1 MITDTIDVGID
12 LGTSNSVVAVA
23 HGGKVDVVRNAVDD
37 QITSSVVRFLK
48 NGAVQVGRK
57 SYEHHRLVGDGSTFA
72 RFKRGMGRQSDLGVS
87 GSGHPVT
94 PETLSAEVLKSLRSD
109 AERFLGRPVDA
120 AVVTVPAMFEL
131 VQCEAT
137 QRAAALAGIS
147 QTVLLQEPIAAGLA
161 YGYDRELGDS
171 YLLVYDYGSGTF
183 DVTLLRVADGHL
195 SVVDLDG
202 DNFLG
207 GSDWDRRISGLL
219 SQRLTERGFDLWSP
233 DDPAG
238 AQFKAR
244 LDLFAEQEK
253 IRLTQLASTE
263 AYFDGELTDRRG
275 TPIETS
281 IPLSR
286 AEYEHL
292 IEADIERSIHIA
304 TRLLEKQSILKAAV
318 AKVILVGGPTRTPLL
333 RNMVTA
339 RMGIPIESSI
349 DPMTVVAE
357 GAATFAASQR
367 RETSASTHRSAG
379 AAGEQEITL
388 EYRPTVDDEITH
400 VGGRINGKGAE
411 GWSVEVVRGDGG
423 WASGRVPV
431 QNGTFFTPLTLVR
444 RQANTFRLTCFD
456 ATGRPIACR
465 PDQFTVTHG
474 LVVDA
479 PPLARPLLVEV
490 QDAEG
495 EPQRHVM
502 VPKGAALPVTKRET
516 FRATLSVA
524 PGSTDD
530 ALDINV
536 YEGEFERIRL
546 NRHVG
551 TLRIDGTRISRPL
564 PKGTEIELTVRVN
577 ENRAVTVRA
586 YIPLLDLTLEEVLEN
601 KSLPREESGEIW
613 QALALD
619 EQRSRDLLD
628 LAPADAARILAL
640 LPDFKR
646 ELSDAGNDPDHVAR
660 AARRAREISNE
671 IDLVAKRHRWP
682 LKVQEV
688 NSSLEWVSWA
698 ADRYGDDVHLQRLRA
713 LRSEVQQAI
722 GTGQIS
728 AANRIDRELWQLAH
742 DVAWNSAA
750 FWANH
755 LQYLLQEVDNGQMR
769 LPSHLVAQGR
779 HSLQTQDWDLAR
791 DTCLTIWK
799 TEGGASA
806 SPFSVG
812 LQRV

>member
-1 MITDTIDVGID
+1 MSTDTIDVGID
-12 LGTSNSVVAVA
+12 LGTSNSTVAVA
-23 HGGKVDVVRNAVDD
+23 HDGKVDVVRNAVDD
-37 QITSSVVRFLK
+37 QITPSVVRYLK

-57 SYEHHRLVGDGSTFA
+57 PYEHHRLVGDGSTFA
-72 RFKRGMGRQSDLGVS
+72 RFKRGMGRQTDLGVS
-87 GSGHPVT
+87 GSGHSVT

-109 AERFLGRPVDA
+109 AERFLGHPVDA

-161 YGYDRELGDS
+161 YGYDRELANS

-183 DVTLLRVADGHL
+183 DVTLLRVAVGHL

-219 SQRLTERGFDLWSP
+219 AQRLTERGFDLWSP

-263 AYFDGELTDRRG
+263 AYFDGELEDRRG

-281 IPLSR
+281 VPLSR

-304 TRLLEKQSILKAAV
+304 TRLLEKQSIPKAAV

-367 RETSASTHRSAG
+367 RETPASTHRSAG

-400 VGGRINGKGAE
+400 VGGRINGNGAA

-601 KSLPREESGEIW
+601 KSLPREEPGELW
-613 QALALD
+613 QAIVAD
-619 EQRSRDLLD
+619 EQRVRGVLD

-640 LPDFKR
+640 FPDFES
-646 ELSDAGNDPDHVAR
+646 ELADAGDDPDLLAR
-660 AARRAREISNE
+660 SARRAREISNE
-671 IDLVAKRHRWP
+671 IDLVEERHRWP
-682 LKVQEV
+682 LKVKQV
-688 NSSLEWVSWA
+688 NSTLEWASWVVEQ
-698 ADRYGDDVHLQRLRA
+698 YGSEVHLQRLRA
-713 LRSEVQQAI
+713 LRSEAQQAI
-722 GTGQIS
+722 GTGQIG
-728 AANRIDRELWQLAH
+728 AANRANGELTRLAW
-742 DVAWNSAA
+742 DVAWESED
-750 FWANH
+750 FWADQ
-755 LQYLLQEVDNGQMR
+755 LQDLLQRADSGQMQHPPR
-769 LPSHLVAQGR
+769 LVSQGQQ
-779 HSLQTQDWDLAR
+779 SLQTRDFDLMR
-791 DTCLTIWK
+791 DTCLEIWR
-799 TEGGASA
+799 TRNGAVA
-806 SPFSVG
+806 SPYTIG
-812 LQRV
+812 IRLG

>member
-1 MITDTIDVGID
+1 MSTDTIDVGID

-23 HGGKVDVVRNAVDD
+23 HDGKVDVVRNGVDD
-37 QITSSVVRFLK
+37 QITPSVVRYLK

-72 RFKRGMGRQSDLGVS
+72 RFKRGMGRQTDLGVS
-87 GSGHPVT
+87 GSGHSVT

-109 AERFLGRPVDA
+109 AERFLGHPVDA

-161 YGYDRELGDS
+161 YGYDRELANS

-253 IRLTQLASTE
+253 IRLTQAASTE

-304 TRLLEKQSILKAAV
+304 TRLLEKQSIPKASV

-456 ATGRPIACR
+456 AAGRPIACR
-465 PDQFTVTHG
+465 PDQFTITHG

-490 QDAEG
+490 QAADG
-495 EPQRHVM
+495 EPESKIM
-502 VPKGAALPVTKRET
+502 VPKGTPLPVSRRERFT
-516 FRATLSVA
+516 ATRSVA

-530 ALDINV
+530 VLDINV
-536 YEGEFERIRL
+536 YEGEFKRPRL

-551 TLRIDGTRISRPL
+551 TLRIAGTRISRPL
-564 PKGTEIELTVRVN
+564 PEGADIELTVRVSVS
-577 ENRAVTVRA
+577 RAVTVRA
-586 YIPLLDLTLEEVLEN
+586 FIPLLDLTLEEVLEN
-601 KSLPREESGEIW
+601 KSLPREEPGELW
-613 QALALD
+613 QAIVAD
-619 EQRSRDLLD
+619 EQRVRGVLD

-640 LPDFKR
+640 FPDFES
-646 ELSDAGNDPDHVAR
+646 ELADAGDDPDLLAR
-660 AARRAREISNE
+660 SARRAREISNE
-671 IDLVAKRHRWP
+671 IDLVEERHRWP
-682 LKVQEV
+682 LKVKQV
-688 NSSLEWVSWA
+688 NSTLEWASWVVEQ
-698 ADRYGDDVHLQRLRA
+698 YGSEVHLQRLRA
-713 LRSEVQQAI
+713 LRSEAQQAI
-722 GTGQIS
+722 GTGQIG
-728 AANRIDRELWQLAH
+728 AANRANGELTRLAW
-742 DVAWNSAA
+742 DVAWESED
-750 FWANH
+750 FWADQ
-755 LQYLLQEVDNGQMR
+755 LQDLLQRADSGQMQHPPR
-769 LPSHLVAQGR
+769 LVSQGQQ
-779 HSLQTQDWDLAR
+779 SLQTRDFDLMR
-791 DTCLTIWK
+791 DTCLEIWR
-799 TEGGASA
+799 TRNGAVA
-806 SPFSVG
+806 SPYTIG
-812 LQRV
+812 IRLG